1 MVEREAREEGW
12 LDTEP
17 RTFGQEEAGGKGT
30 RKACASVAK
39 RRGTRSRTRGRVGW
53 RRRGCVEARMVV
65 MMRPLLA
72 GGVLVVSLLL
82 GILSRR
88 RLNRLL

>member
-12 LDTEP
+12 VDTEA

-53 RRRGCVEARMVV
+53 WRRRGCAEARMVV
-65 MMRPLLA
+65 MMLLA

-82 GILSRR
+82 GISSRR